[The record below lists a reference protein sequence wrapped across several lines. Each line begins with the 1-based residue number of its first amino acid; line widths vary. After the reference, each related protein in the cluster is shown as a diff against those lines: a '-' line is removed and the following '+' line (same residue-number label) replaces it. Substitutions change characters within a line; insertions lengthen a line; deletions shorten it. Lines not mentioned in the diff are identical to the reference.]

1 VVLLNAYGNDHILAT
16 RILALWL
23 KAKGFDALV
32 LDPPPP
38 SAILSDTLQNLKP
51 SAVLI
56 SLALSEQRTAVLSM
70 MESSRSSSGHHPA
83 IFVGGYAVKMEL
95 VNPIPGSIFMTN
107 IAQMEEMLRQL
118 NPY

>member
-1 VVLLNAYGNDHILAT
+1 LLNAYGNDHTLAI

-38 SAILSDTLQNLKP
+38 PALLSATVRNLKP
-51 SAVLI
+51 AAVLI
-56 SLALSEQRTAVLSM
+56 SLALSEQRMAVLSM
-70 MESSRSSSGHHPA
+70 MESLHSNNGHHPA
-83 IFVGGYAVKMEL
+83 VFVGGYAIKMEL
-95 VNPIPGSIFMTN
+95 VAPIPGSMFMTD
-107 IAQMEEMLRQL
+107 IARMEETLRQL